1 MNRNVARG
9 RETREHLVRVATRL
23 FATQG
28 YEGTSI
34 EAVLQETGV
43 SRGSLY
49 HHFPGKE
56 ALFLA
61 VFQELEV
68 RVVAEIAGS
77 VAGLSDPVE
86 AIGVACLAWIRMAG
100 DPEVQQIVLTDAPA
114 VLGWQRW
121 RELDE
126 ENVLGQFRMAI
137 AAAADAGRVDPRHVD
152 VFAHLVVAAVN
163 EAAILVARSPDPAAA
178 LPGAQDAFKEFLRR
192 LLG

>member
-9 RETREHLVRVATRL
+9 RETREQLIRVATRL
-23 FATQG
+23 FAAHG
-28 YEGTSI
+28 YDGTSI
-34 EAVLQETGV
+34 EAVLQETGA

-61 VFQELEV
+61 VLQDLEA
-68 RVVAEIAGS
+68 RVVAEVAGS
-77 VAGLSDPVE
+77 VEGKTDPVE
-86 AIGVACLAWIRMAG
+86 VLGVACLSWIRMAG
-100 DPEVQQIVLTDAPA
+100 DTEVQQIVLIDAPA

-137 AAAADAGRVDPRHVD
+137 AAAAEMGRLDPRHVD

-163 EAAILVARSPDPAAA
+163 EAAILVARSSDPAAA
-178 LPGAQDAFKEFLRR
+178 LPGAQDAFEEFLRR